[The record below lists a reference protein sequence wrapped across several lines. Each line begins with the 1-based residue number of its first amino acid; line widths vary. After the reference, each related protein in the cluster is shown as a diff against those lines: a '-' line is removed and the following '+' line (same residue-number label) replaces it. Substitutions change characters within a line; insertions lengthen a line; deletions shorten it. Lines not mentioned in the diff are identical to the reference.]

1 MSLLFFALLFLMQ
14 DKSVCERILVTQHQ
28 LKVDPEAY
36 MNIPQL
42 ISYRGYPSE
51 EYDVVTEDGYILSV
65 NRIPHGLA
73 GTIEGVRPVVFLQ
86 HGLLAAG
93 SNWVTNLANNSLG
106 FILADAG
113 FDVWI
118 GNSRGNTWS
127 RKHKTIPRYKEAF
140 WNFSFD
146 EMATKDLPAV
156 INFILQKTS
165 QQQLYYVGH
174 SQGTTIG
181 MSNTHMGLPN
191 HVLFVSILALLAHCC
206 PLLQPQAASPSI
218 SVHMNLQNCFGN
230 AFKQTYLT
238 NIYLM
243 IAYKYSNSHFHPFSY
258 GNINYCNIFI
268 LCIFQGLFGNKE
280 FLPQTKEITWLA
292 THICNRFLI
301 EELCGNVFFIISG
314 FNAKNLNTSRIP
326 VYSAHCPAGTSVQN
340 IIHWSQAVK
349 GGHFQAFDWGS
360 TSKDMAHYNQTK
372 PPLYYLKSMPVP
384 TAVWSGGND
393 WLADP
398 QDVDKLLKQLPNI
411 IYHKKIP
418 DWEHLDFIWGLDAPQ
433 RMYYDIIS
441 LMRKYQ

>member
-1 MSLLFFALLFLMQ
+1 MLAGRKRISTVGVFQSCDWALATFRLKMSLLFFTLLFLMQ
-14 DKSVCERILVTQHQ
+14 DGSMCKKFLVSHR
-28 LKVDPEAY
+28 LLNVDPEAF
-36 MNIPQL
+36 MNISQL

-51 EYDVVTEDGYILSV
+51 EYEVVTDDGYILSI
-65 NRIPHGLA
+65 NRIPHGL
-73 GTIEGVRPVVFLQ
+73 TDTNTNEGIRPVVFLQ

-93 SNWVTNLANNSLG
+93 SNWVANLANNSLG

-127 RKHKTIPRYKEAF
+127 RKHKTIPDYKEAF
-140 WNFSFD
+140 WTFSFD

-156 INFILQKTS
+156 IDFILQKTS

-181 MSNTHMGLPN
+181 FIAFSKFPELAKKIKVFFGLAP
-191 HVLFVSILALLAHCC
+191 VATV
-206 PLLQPQAASPSI
+206 
-218 SVHMNLQNCFGN
+218 
-230 AFKQTYLT
+230 
-238 NIYLM
+238 
-243 IAYKYSNSHFHPFSY
+243 KYSDSPLVKLGDLPEFL
-258 GNINYCNIFI
+258 IR
-268 LCIFQGLFGNKE
+268 GLFGNKE
-280 FLPQTKEITWLA
+280 FLPQDREITWLA

-301 EELCGNVFFIISG
+301 EELCGNIFFVISG
-314 FNAKNLNTSRIP
+314 FNEKNLNMSRVP

-340 IIHWSQAVK
+340 ILHWSQAVK

-360 TSKDMAHYNQTK
+360 YIKNMAHYNQTK
-372 PPLYYLKSMPVP
+372 PPLYYAKSMPVP
-384 TAVWSGGND
+384 TALWSGGND

-398 QDVDKLLKQLPNI
+398 RDVDMLLKQMPNL
-411 IYHKKIP
+411 IYHKVIP
-418 DWEHLDFIWGLDAPQ
+418 DWEHLDFIWGLDAPE